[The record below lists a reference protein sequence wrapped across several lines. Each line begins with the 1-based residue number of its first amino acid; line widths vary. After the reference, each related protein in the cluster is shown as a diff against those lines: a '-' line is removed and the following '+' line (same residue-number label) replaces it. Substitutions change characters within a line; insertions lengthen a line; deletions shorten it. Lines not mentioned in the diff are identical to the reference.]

1 MLKCYLE
8 PFWKCSPL
16 THIPPTSSQ
25 RQSKLFTLLHS
36 CGIII
41 IHILCEISF
50 HAVCCASSHWEQG
63 QKLYLLS
70 VFLVPSTMPDPQW
83 VVDITA
89 VIYPSIILIN
99 HHAFNSLYLNPF
111 CHVTNSVDFVLKRSI
126 RKGTCGGN
134 CDAPPGSPLQWRA

>member
-1 MLKCYLE
+1 
-8 PFWKCSPL
+8 
-16 THIPPTSSQ
+16 
-25 RQSKLFTLLHS
+25 
-36 CGIII
+36 
-41 IHILCEISF
+41 
-50 HAVCCASSHWEQG
+50 
-63 QKLYLLS
+63 
-70 VFLVPSTMPDPQW
+70 MPDPQW

-134 CDAPPGSPLQWRA
+134 CDAPPGSPFNEGLSPSGAKGAVVRQLSAPSGIVSTAESCFTKGHTPSLGGLHLMTDQ